1 LSRIVRFRSNFTQ
14 GFGTRRPK
22 YHKVQGQGVKGQ
34 GHSVTT
40 GGDTYTAGAA
50 IAAPFANMG
59 RQHIIIAA
67 PTLALA
73 SSDIF
78 L

>member
-1 LSRIVRFRSNFTQ
+1 MTHLQICAV
-14 GFGTRRPK
+14 
-22 YHKVQGQGVKGQ
+22 
-34 GHSVTT
+34 VTYAKNT

-73 SSDIF
+73 SSDNF
-78 L
+78 LCLTNSSIP

>member
-1 LSRIVRFRSNFTQ
+1 MAAALT
-14 GFGTRRPK
+14 
-22 YHKVQGQGVKGQ
+22 
-34 GHSVTT
+34 TT

-59 RQHIIIAA
+59 RQRIIIAA

-73 SSDIF
+73 SSDNF
-78 L
+78 FCNVLNKCQYTVRA